1 MYYLFSLYFLSALFS
16 PTSIIYKFNSAPISP
31 SRTPIKRPENV
42 ENKIIAPSA
51 AKALRPIENNNGRA
65 DSAGA
70 LCQTRFRN
78 PSADNE
84 IGDVGGNKLED
95 TRGLRFG
102 RKGKKGAA
110 YEVRS
115 KLVHAKTEQIS
126 TWWKRRSRID
136 FVVN

>member
-1 MYYLFSLYFLSALFS
+1 MAE
-16 PTSIIYKFNSAPISP
+16 PIRPGP
-31 SRTPIKRPENV
+31 SVKR
-42 ENKIIAPSA
+42 
-51 AKALRPIENNNGRA
+51 
-65 DSAGA
+65 DSEI
-70 LCQTRFRN
+70 
-78 PSADNE
+78 PADNE

-110 YEVRS
+110 YEIRS

-126 TWWKRRSRID
+126 TRWKRRSRID